1 MKDFRKL
8 FTLLKP
14 YKFKLGC
21 VALFNIF
28 SIVFSVF
35 SIALLAPFL
44 SLIFNKI
51 PPIVNKPEFVFS
63 SEGVITWLQYFIS
76 QTIISSGMIQAL
88 FLLVLTIFVFFFLDK
103 LFNYLAIWVMA
114 FIRGTVVKTYRNQS
128 YEKLLTLPLSY
139 YSDKK
144 KGDILSRVIND
155 VQDVDVSILQ
165 SLQQLLRNPLT
176 IVFYLCTLSFIS
188 YKLTVF
194 VLILLPVAGFI
205 INKTQRKLRKV
216 SINLKEK
223 QGVMTSSVEESI
235 YGLRVIKA
243 FHTIDKIYQHFKQL
257 NNDYNK
263 LYIKLFRRR
272 DLSSPLG
279 EFLGIITVICILLYG
294 SMLVLDTANG
304 FSAELFIT
312 YIAMFVQIINP
323 AKTTAESIANLKKG
337 FAAIDRIN
345 ELMKA
350 KKIIAEIPNPVHVT
364 DFTDTITFQNVSF
377 AYEKN
382 PVLEN
387 IHFEIQKGKMIAICG
402 LSGSGKSTLMDLLM
416 RFHDVSSGGVFLDG
430 KDIRTLKISTFR
442 KLFGVVTQETVLFND
457 TIYNNIVLG
466 MENVSQEE
474 VIAASK
480 IANAYEFISKLEH
493 GFQTNI
499 GDRGTRLSGG
509 QKQRISIA
517 RAVLRNPPIF
527 ILDEATSALD
537 TESERSVQTALNNV
551 LKNKTSIIIAHRL
564 STIMHADN
572 IIVLNAGRIVEQG
585 THDKLIMANGVYKQL
600 CDLQLIN
607 K

>member
-1 MKDFRKL
+1 
-8 FTLLKP
+8 
-14 YKFKLGC
+14 
-21 VALFNIF
+21 VSLFNVF

-51 PPIVNKPEFVFS
+51 PLTVNKPEFVFS

-76 QTIISSGMIQAL
+76 QAIISSGMVQAL
-88 FLLVLTIFVFFFLDK
+88 LLLILTIFVFFFLDK

-114 FIRGTVVKTYRNQS
+114 FIRGNVVKTYRDQS
-128 YEKLLTLPLSY
+128 YEKLLSLPLSY
-139 YSDKK
+139 YSNKK
-144 KGDILSRVIND
+144 KGDIISRVIND

-165 SLQQLLRNPLT
+165 SLQQLLRAPLT
-176 IVFYLCTLSFIS
+176 IVFYLFALFFIN
-188 YKLTVF
+188 YKLTF
-194 VLILLPVAGFI
+194 SVLILLPLAGFI

-216 SINLKEK
+216 STELKEK
-223 QGVMTSSVEESI
+223 QGLMTSSLEESI

-243 FHTIDKIYQHFKQL
+243 FHAIDKIYGQFKQI
-257 NNDYNK
+257 NDDYNK
-263 LYIKLFRRR
+263 LYIKLFRRK
-272 DLSSPLG
+272 DLSPPLG
-279 EFLGIITVICILLYG
+279 EFLGIITVVCILLYG
-294 SMLVLDTANG
+294 SVLVLDTDKV

-323 AKTTAESIANLKKG
+323 AKTTAEAIANLKKG
-337 FAAIDRIN
+337 FASIDRIN

-350 KKIIAEIPNPVHVT
+350 KEVINEIPNPVHVT
-364 DFTDTITFQNVSF
+364 DFIDRITFKHITF
-377 AYEKN
+377 AYENN
-382 PVLEN
+382 PVLEDVC
-387 IHFEIQKGKMIAICG
+387 FEVEKGKMTAICG
-402 LSGSGKSTLMDLLM
+402 LSGSGKSTLMDLLL
-416 RFHDVSSGGVFLDG
+416 RFHDVSTGCILLDG
-430 KDIRTLKISTFR
+430 KDIRTMKITSLR
-442 KLFGVVTQETVLFND
+442 KLFGVVTQESILFND
-457 TIYNNIVLG
+457 TVYNNIVLG

-474 VIAASK
+474 VIAASR

-517 RAVLRNPPIF
+517 RAILGNPPVF

-537 TESERSVQTALNNV
+537 TASERSVQTALNNV

-564 STIMHADN
+564 STIAHADK
-572 IIVLNAGRIVEQG
+572 IIVLNAGKIVEQG
-585 THDKLIMANGVYKQL
+585 THNNLIAANGIYKHL
-600 CDLQLIN
+600 CDLQSLN